1 MHIDLTTL
9 ALQALNFLVLVWL
22 LGKFLYKPV
31 LAAIDR
37 RETAL
42 ADRREQADAALRD
55 SAQERETLATER
67 AALAAETDRLRASA
81 RAAADAE
88 RAAILADA
96 RALADQLRD
105 AGRTRLEQ
113 ERTDARRTLESQA
126 GEVAVTIATKL
137 LAHTRPE
144 MATRLFIDSLCHDL
158 EALDEA
164 GRARLLNGKGDA
176 HILTAFPL
184 PQAEATALARRI
196 KALLGEGLH
205 LSWGIDPSLIA
216 GVELQFRHHFI
227 RHSWREALAA
237 ARDRVTHADHA
248 LPGA

>member
-9 ALQALNFLVLVWL
+9 VLQALNFLVLVWL

-42 ADRREQADAALRD
+42 AERRDKADTALRETAQARD
-55 SAQERETLATER
+55 SLIAER
-67 AALAAETDRLRASA
+67 AALAAETDRLRTAV

-88 RAAILADA
+88 RAAILAEA
-96 RALADQLRD
+96 RTTADQLRD
-105 AGRTRLEQ
+105 AGRLHLEQ
-113 ERTDARRTLESQA
+113 ERTDARRALETQA
-126 GEVAVTIATKL
+126 GDVAVTIASKL
-137 LAHTRPE
+137 LSRTMPE

-164 GRARLLNGKGDA
+164 GRARLLNGKGNA
-176 HILTAFPL
+176 QILTAFPL

-196 KALLGEGLH
+196 KAALGDGLH
-205 LSWGIDPSLIA
+205 LSWGLDPSLIA

-237 ARDRVTHADHA
+237 ARDKVTHADHA